1 MMKNNVNVLLEKN
14 IFLGEQYWEFS
25 IDELTENNIIFKFR

>member
-1 MMKNNVNVLLEKN
+1 MNNNVLLEKN

-25 IDELTENNIIFKFR
+25 IDELTENYI